1 MSGPAGAGVSAGVRH
16 TEFHDALLRADWHY
30 GGNYPPDLAPENG
43 GTHIG
48 LFLAWAIHRGFHGE
62 FHETESAA
70 ALEAVRQRRMTGREF
85 LFQECDEKFGEEQL
99 SGEGNEFAHSYYAPD
114 RGYMADYHAALGRGL
129 PSLYHVAD
137 TWANFDRLAPVV
149 DRRYQAWKA
158 KGTRR
163 WFQFWRR

>member
-1 MSGPAGAGVSAGVRH
+1 VPYY
-16 TEFHDALLRADWHY
+16 DRADWHY

-48 LFLAWAIHRGFHGE
+48 FFLAWAIHRGLQGE
-62 FHETESAA
+62 FHDAESAA

-99 SGEGNEFAHSYYAPD
+99 NAEGNEFAQSYYAPD
-114 RGYMADYHAALGRGL
+114 SGYMADYHAALGKGL

-149 DRRYQAWKA
+149 DRRYQTWKTM
-158 KGTRR
+158 GTRR
-163 WFQFWRR
+163 WFQFRRR